1 MRRYKEMTTSH
12 FPGPDTA
19 RPLQQHACALSG
31 RAEALRDGIK
41 PQPELLQELR
51 SRHVLSIRDFNAPV
65 LKQLFREAAEYETSA
80 TREKPAQGRILSN
93 IYFDRSHERT
103 RLSFNTA
110 WLRLGGIL
118 LDLERSLDEVIG
130 KRHAPSEIAEI
141 CSNYSDIA
149 VLRTMER
156 ESLEEILQFI
166 RVPVINAGNGA
177 DEHPTHAMADLYTL
191 FKWRPELLA
200 DKVPAESRLSIAI
213 AGNPADT
220 PTLRSLLFGLAL
232 FPQAVEKIVLFGQTR
247 STLAQDQQEI
257 LEQSGIRVVMASD
270 LYPKETALGIA
281 KSVLPETD
289 LVYVHYLHPVHAS
302 RLALLEAVEHL
313 KQDAMV
319 LNPQVHDEM
328 FPQLLNDSPH
338 NGYFAQARGS
348 VFVHMALYS
357 SLLGND

>member
-1 MRRYKEMTTSH
+1 MTTSH
-12 FPGPDTA
+12 FTGPDTA
-19 RPLQQHACALSG
+19 RPLQQHVCALPG
-31 RAEALRDGIK
+31 RAEALRDAIK

-51 SRHVLSIRDFNAPV
+51 SRHVLSIRDFNAPI

-80 TREKPAQGRILSN
+80 TKKKPAQGRILSN
-93 IYFDRSHERT
+93 IYFDRSRDRN

-110 WLRLGGIL
+110 WLRLGGSL
-118 LDLERSLDEVIG
+118 LNLERSINEIIG
-130 KRHAPSEIAEI
+130 KRHAPAEIAEI

-166 RVPVINAGNGA
+166 RVPVINAGSGA

-200 DKVPAESRLSIAI
+200 DKVPAESRLSVAI
-213 AGNPADT
+213 AGNPAVT

-232 FPQAVEKIVLFGQTR
+232 FPQAVEKIVLFGPIR
-247 STLAQDQQEI
+247 SPLAEDQQEI

-270 LYPKETALGIA
+270 QFPKETAQGA
-281 KSVLPETD
+281 ANAVLTESD
-289 LVYVHYLHPVHAS
+289 LVYVHYLHPAHAS
-302 RLALLEAVEHL
+302 RQALGEALEHL

-319 LNPQVHDEM
+319 LNPQVHDEN

-338 NGYFAQARGS
+338 NGYFAQAQGS
-348 VFVHMALYS
+348 VFVHMALYA

>member
-1 MRRYKEMTTSH
+1 MTISR

-19 RPLQQHACALSG
+19 RTLQQHVCALSG
-31 RAEALRDGIK
+31 RAEALRDAIE
-41 PQPELLQELR
+41 PQPALLQELR
-51 SRHVLSIRDFNAPV
+51 SRHVLSIRDFDAPI

-80 TREKPAQGRILSN
+80 TGEKPAQGRILSN
-93 IYFDRSHERT
+93 IYFDHSRERT

-110 WLRLGGIL
+110 WLRLGGSL
-118 LDLERSLDEVIG
+118 LNFERSLDEIIS
-130 KRHAPSEIAEI
+130 KRHAPAEIAEI

-149 VLRTMER
+149 VLRTMES

-200 DKVPAESRLSIAI
+200 DNVPAELRLNIAI
-213 AGNPADT
+213 AGDPAVT
-220 PTLRSLLFGLAL
+220 RTLRSLLFGLAL
-232 FPQAVEKIVLFGQTR
+232 FPQAVEKIVILGPHGN
-247 STLAQDQQEI
+247 SLAKDQQEV
-257 LEQSGIRVVMASD
+257 LEQSGIRVEMASD
-270 LYPKETALGIA
+270 QYPKETALGIA
-281 KSVLPETD
+281 KAVLPETD

-302 RLALLEAVEHL
+302 RMALLEAIEHL

-319 LNPQVHDEM
+319 LNPQVHDEK

-338 NGYFAQARGS
+338 NGYFAQAQGS
-348 VFVHMALYS
+348 VYIHMALYA
-357 SLLGND
+357 SLLGKD